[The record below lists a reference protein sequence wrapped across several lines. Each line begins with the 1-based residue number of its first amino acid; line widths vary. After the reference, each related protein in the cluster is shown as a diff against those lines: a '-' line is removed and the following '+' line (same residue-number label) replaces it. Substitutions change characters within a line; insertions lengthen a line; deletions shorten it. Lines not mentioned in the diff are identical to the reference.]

1 MTTAAVLLAAGSGS
15 RMGHKPKSLL
25 ELNGEP
31 LIRRTARQLLDAGV
45 TQLVVVLGH
54 YAAEIEAPLQ
64 GLPVLKVYNPDP
76 DQGLVSSQRLGL
88 QAIEAHTQT
97 IVMSLAD
104 QPLVTTEDIHSLLQA
119 FAQRATGIDML
130 FPFVNGQPGNPVLL
144 SARARTDILTGGSDH
159 GCKEWRQSHAAH
171 TCKLPSDN
179 LHFITDLDRPQ
190 DMADFEKHHGM
201 TLQWPAAWAD

>member
-31 LIRRTARQLLDAGV
+31 LIRRSARQLLDAGV

-54 YAAEIEAPLQ
+54 YAADIEAPLN
-64 GLPVLKVYNPDP
+64 GLPVHQVYNPDP

-88 QAIEAHTQT
+88 QALSDKTKTVI
-97 IVMSLAD
+97 MSLAD
-104 QPLVTTEDIHSLLQA
+104 QPLVTTQDIHTLLLA
-119 FAQRATGIDML
+119 FASSTTDML

-144 SARARTDILTGGSDH
+144 SARARVEILASGSSF
-159 GCKEWRQSHAAH
+159 GCKEWRQSHAAQVQ
-171 TCKLPSDN
+171 KFSSDN
-179 LHFITDLDRPQ
+179 LHFITDLDKPQ
-190 DMADFEKHHGM
+190 DIADFENQHSMK
-201 TLQWPAAWAD
+201 LQWPARWVD